1 MPFFG
6 SIVYAHYM
14 ETGGVKPEVSLLTN
28 LRIQHL
34 KRLPE
39 LAKKQLPP

>member
-6 SIVYAHYM
+6 SIVYALYM
-14 ETGGVKPEVSLLTN
+14 ETVGVKPGALLLTN

-34 KRLPE
+34 NCLPE
-39 LAKKQLPP
+39 SAKKQLPP